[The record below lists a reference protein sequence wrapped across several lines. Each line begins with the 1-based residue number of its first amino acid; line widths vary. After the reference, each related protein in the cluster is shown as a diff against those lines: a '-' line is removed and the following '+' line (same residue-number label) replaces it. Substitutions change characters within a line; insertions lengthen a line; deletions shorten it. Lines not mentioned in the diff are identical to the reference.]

1 MELPYATEYDE
12 LIQLLNQGEWV
23 QLKEKLRG
31 PDVDS
36 LGHCLQGYIAAIK
49 HHNQTESDYE
59 KLQEDWGQAGVPN
72 TDTERTYVY
81 WREYG
86 RLKEECR
93 RSELLER
100 IAHEE
105 LWFLVNA

>member
-1 MELPYATEYDE
+1 MELPYATEYEE
-12 LIQLLNQGEWV
+12 LIQMLNQGEWV

-36 LGHCLQGYIAAIK
+36 LGQALQGYIAAIK
-49 HHNQTESDYE
+49 KHDKTESDYE
-59 KLQEDWGQAGVPN
+59 KLQAEWGQAGVPN
-72 TDTERTYVY
+72 TDTERTYAY

-93 RSELLER
+93 YTELQER